1 MSMKKYEKV
10 RSTGRGLAE
19 KVTLRKDL
27 TEVREPT
34 MWISWEGMSQAQ
46 GTASSRTLRG
56 PCAGGAAEFQEE
68 QKATVVGTV

>member
-1 MSMKKYEKV
+1 MSMKKYEEV

-34 MWISWEGMSQAQ
+34 MWISWEGMS
-46 GTASSRTLRG
+46 
-56 PCAGGAAEFQEE
+56 
-68 QKATVVGTV
+68 